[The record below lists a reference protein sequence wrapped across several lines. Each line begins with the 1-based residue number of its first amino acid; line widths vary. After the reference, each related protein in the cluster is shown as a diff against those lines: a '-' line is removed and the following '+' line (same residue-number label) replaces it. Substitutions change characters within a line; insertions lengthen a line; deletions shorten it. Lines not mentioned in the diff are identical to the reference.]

1 MPRTTFASRSLWKVN
16 ERYGL
21 SSMCVF
27 EILSCTLEFCYAM
40 TNIGRE
46 NEENFVYGRFLHI
59 DKCIDGGFLLVL
71 LVFGYS

>member
-1 MPRTTFASRSLWKVN
+1 
-16 ERYGL
+16 
-21 SSMCVF
+21 MCVF